1 MTYEPCRYA
10 RRWPDLWASLPSV
23 EERAVLSS
31 TLASGRLEGME
42 PSRELVVDLVAQARG
57 ELSVPDAIAR
67 AVARARS
74 ESGS

>member
-42 PSRELVVDLVAQARG
+42 PSRELVVDLVAQAR
-57 ELSVPDAIAR
+57 R
-67 AVARARS
+67 
-74 ESGS
+74 